1 VKVRHHRDLGIGNAW
16 RGMLRRRP
24 AQEIVGRE
32 DAKRDHRQE
41 DENERKRKRAQGE
54 LCVEGERNHEGEEQ
68 P

>member
-1 VKVRHHRDLGIGNAW
+1 
-16 RGMLRRRP
+16 MLRRRP